1 MRAALEN
8 IPLIRDSLNKYG
20 IVNKTLQN
28 AILAVIGKESNF
40 KPQTENLNYSAKRIT
55 EVWKYIP
62 LNIAKT
68 LEKNPAKLAAYVYGG
83 KYGNV
88 TPQDALNYIGRGFNQ
103 ITFKNAYKKYGDLLK
118 LDLINNPN
126 LLNNPKTAA
135 DAAALYFKNT
145 FAANKGIIKSKYGID
160 INQIPPGTDP
170 QKLLKIATN
179 ANAGFGKAESIV
191 LNEMRKGQQYFDY
204 LQGTKTSFIP
214 NLGALLL
221 LGAITL
227 FILKNK

>member
-8 IPLIRDSLNKYG
+8 IPLIKDSLNKYG

-40 KPQTENLNYSAKRIT
+40 RPQTENLNYSAKRIT

-62 LNIAKT
+62 LNVAKT
-68 LEKNPAKLAAYVYGG
+68 LENNPAKLAAYVYGG
-83 KYGNV
+83 KYGNT
-88 TPQDALNYIGRGFNQ
+88 TPQDAINYIGRGFNQ

-118 LDLINNPN
+118 IDLINNPN
-126 LLNNPKTAA
+126 LLNNPKIAA

-145 FAANKGIIKSKYGID
+145 FAANAKLIKNKYGID
-160 INQIPPGTDP
+160 INLIPPGTDS

-191 LNEMRKGQQYFDY
+191 NNEMQKAQQYFDY
-204 LQGTKTSFIP
+204 LNGKKTSFIP

-221 LGAITL
+221 LGALTL
-227 FILKNK
+227 ILLKNK

>member
-1 MRAALEN
+1 MRANLEN
-8 IPLIRDSLNKYG
+8 IPLIKDSLNKYG

-62 LNIAKT
+62 LNVAKT
-68 LEKNPAKLAAYVYGG
+68 LENNPAKLAAYVYGN
-83 KYGNV
+83 KYGNT
-88 TPQDALNYIGRGFNQ
+88 TPQDAINYIGRGFNQ

-118 LDLINNPN
+118 IDLINNPN
-126 LLNNPKTAA
+126 LLNNPKIAA

-145 FAANKGIIKSKYGID
+145 FTANKNLIKKKYGID
-160 INQIPPGTDP
+160 INAIPPGTDP
-170 QKLLKIATN
+170 QILLKIATN
-179 ANAGFGKAESIV
+179 ANAGYGKAESIV
-191 LNEMRKGQQYFDY
+191 INEMRKAQQYFDY
-204 LQGTKTSFIP
+204 LQGNKTSFIP
-214 NLGALLL
+214 NIGALLL

-227 FILKNK
+227 FLLKNK

>member
-1 MRAALEN
+1 LRAALEN
-8 IPLIRDSLNKYG
+8 IPVIKDSLNKYG

-62 LNIAKT
+62 LNVAKT
-68 LEKNPAKLAAYVYGG
+68 LENNPAKLAAYVYGG
-83 KYGNV
+83 KYGNL
-88 TPQDALNYIGRGFNQ
+88 TPADAFNYIGRGFNQ

-118 LDLINNPN
+118 VDLINNPN
-126 LLNNPKTAA
+126 LLNNTKIAA

-145 FAANKGIIKSKYGID
+145 FAANAKLIKNKYGID
-160 INQIPPGTDP
+160 INLIPPGTDS
-170 QKLLKIATN
+170 QTLLKIATN

-191 LNEMRKGQQYFDY
+191 NTEMQKAQQYFDY
-204 LQGTKTSFIP
+204 LNGKKTSFIP
-214 NLGALLL
+214 NIGALLL
-221 LGAITL
+221 LGAL
-227 FILKNK
+227 SLYILKNR

>member
-88 TPQDALNYIGRGFNQ
+88 TPQDAINYIGRGFNQ